1 MKTSV
6 ISERKTLRLVQ
17 LGLFGEDETFEVTA
31 KRLYAPRAK
40 AVPVNVSY
48 LDLPLFAVSD
58 LRNTAI
64 ITDEEALSH
73 ENEAQAIASFIEP
86 IEEEEMEIQ
95 WGVDAIVQLHSCLLE
110 ESLKA
115 LAGRG
120 NARQKLEILEWI
132 FEAENENI
140 ARQRD
145 VPFSFE
151 LCCRLEGMDDN
162 FIRKFIDKRLN
173 FLLTGKVAKSVSRP
187 EKCPAKAG
195 NPRMEFR
202 SRIQKPRKAARCA
215 V

>member
-6 ISERKTLRLVQ
+6 VSEKRKGFRLVQ

-48 LDLPLFAVSD
+48 LDLPLFAFTD

-73 ENEAQAIASFIEP
+73 ETRAVASFIEP
-86 IEEEEMEIQ
+86 IEEEETVV
-95 WGVDAIVQLHSCLLE
+95 WSADAIAQLHSCLLE

-120 NARQKLEILEWI
+120 NAQQKLEILEWI
-132 FEAENENI
+132 FGAEDENL
-140 ARQRD
+140 ADQRD

-151 LCCRLEGMDDN
+151 LCCRLEGMDGDVIRE
-162 FIRKFIDKRLN
+162 FINKRLPV
-173 FLLTGKVAKSVSRP
+173 GVSP
-187 EKCPAKAG
+187 F
-195 NPRMEFR
+195 N
-202 SRIQKPRKAARCA
+202 
-215 V
+215 

>member
-6 ISERKTLRLVQ
+6 ISERKSLRLVQ
-17 LGLFGEDETFEVTA
+17 LGLFGEDQTVEVTA

-48 LDLPLFAVSD
+48 LDLPLFAFTD

-73 ENEAQAIASFIEP
+73 ETRAVASFIEP

-95 WGVDAIVQLHSCLLE
+95 WSADAIAQLHSCLLE
-110 ESLKA
+110 EPLKA

-120 NARQKLEILEWI
+120 NAQQKLEILEWI
-132 FEAENENI
+132 FGAEDENL
-140 ARQRD
+140 ADQRD

-151 LCCRLEGMDDN
+151 LCCRLEGMDGDVIRE
-162 FIRKFIDKRLN
+162 FINKRLPV
-173 FLLTGKVAKSVSRP
+173 GVSP
-187 EKCPAKAG
+187 F
-195 NPRMEFR
+195 N
-202 SRIQKPRKAARCA
+202 
-215 V
+215 